1 MAAVAVGFTKA
12 VLRVSAAGQR
22 SAGVGG
28 LRRATAILA
37 DSLSIAG
44 QRQRENCTIRSKM
57 SQTETTGDVGSIE
70 RRLHETPTMVRRGVA
85 AKHQAFQSFFGGIAV
100 VSRRALALQPMSRRR
115 WAIGPHGDQAAKL
128 LAACP
133 GLRPVGQTG
142 GRN

>member
-28 LRRATAILA
+28 LRRVTAILA
-37 DSLSIAG
+37 ILADSLSLSLSLSIAG
-44 QRQRENCTIRSKM
+44 QRQRESCAYSKM

-100 VSRRALALQPMSRRR
+100 VSRRALAL
-115 WAIGPHGDQAAKL
+115 
-128 LAACP
+128 
-133 GLRPVGQTG
+133 
-142 GRN
+142 